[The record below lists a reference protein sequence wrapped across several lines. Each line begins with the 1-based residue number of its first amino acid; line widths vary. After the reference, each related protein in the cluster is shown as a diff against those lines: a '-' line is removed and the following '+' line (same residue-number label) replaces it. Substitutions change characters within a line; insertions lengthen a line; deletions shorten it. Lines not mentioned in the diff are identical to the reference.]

1 MEGQDRKEGLRWYQ
15 TEGKSRI
22 QKLVLNLT
30 AKGYR
35 ELYIRSDGVCAVR
48 AGGRFCFAGKLTGLP
63 EHALKRIE
71 EEMRQESGVEVQ
83 TNGNYCKLLWKEDM
97 TDADSRGS

>member
-1 MEGQDRKEGLRWYQ
+1 MEGQDRKEGLSWYR

-48 AGGRFCFAGKLTGLP
+48 TSGKFYFAGKLTGLP
-63 EHALKRIE
+63 EHALKLLGK
-71 EEMRQESGVEVQ
+71 EMRQESGVEVQ

>member
-1 MEGQDRKEGLRWYQ
+1 MEGQDKKESVGWYQ

-35 ELYIRSDGVCAVR
+35 ELYIRSDGICAVHI
-48 AGGRFCFAGKLTGLP
+48 GGKFCFAGRLMGLP
-63 EHALKRIE
+63 ENAWELIW
-71 EEMRQESGVEVQ
+71 EEMQHESGVEVQ
-83 TNGNYCKLLWKEDM
+83 TNGKYCKITWKEDM
-97 TDADSRGS
+97 TDADSKGS